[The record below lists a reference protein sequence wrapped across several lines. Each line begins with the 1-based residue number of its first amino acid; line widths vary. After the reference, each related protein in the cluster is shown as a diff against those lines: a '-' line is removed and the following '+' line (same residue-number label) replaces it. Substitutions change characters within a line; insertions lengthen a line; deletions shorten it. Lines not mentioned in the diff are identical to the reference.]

1 MTDLLIAGAHLA
13 DGERR
18 DLGVAGGRLVDPSE
32 LSSPERIDADGLLA
46 VQRAGG
52 RCFVQAPDE
61 AASPLM
67 PFAARRRVPG
77 ATVMGLKGIAAALA
91 AWPD

>member
-32 LSSPERIDADGLLA
+32 LSSPERIDAPTVSTVGTAYRLTQTSPPA
-46 VQRAGG
+46 NGFFSITARSVAFRS
-52 RCFVQAPDE
+52 
-61 AASPLM
+61 AS
-67 PFAARRRVPG
+67 R
-77 ATVMGLKGIAAALA
+77 T
-91 AWPD
+91 